1 MGSVGG
7 IGVDEFE
14 AFVIEDGMGFACK
27 MAERFGVIIVVD
39 ICASMVRGLLG
50 DLLIRLLLFLLGLRW
65 VVLGWGFIHGTVI
78 D

>member
-27 MAERFGVIIVVD
+27 MAERFGVVVVAD
-39 ICASMVRGLLG
+39 ICASVVQGLLG
-50 DLLIRLLLFLLGLRW
+50 DLLIRLLLFLLGL
-65 VVLGWGFIHGTVI
+65 H
-78 D
+78 